1 MINATWCE
9 RYYKRVPTPRTTIYS
24 VVGLLWVSAV
34 VLSHAQDARD
44 PGSAAVDRILALDPR
59 WTVTF
64 NAPPVAPAGFD
75 EEAAY
80 VPLEGGR
87 LLAIDLERGRQRW
100 QIDLTTKHTPAT
112 GDGMVFAAAEVV
124 VIALDQRTGAALWR
138 TALPEPPVESLYWE
152 SGWLLAS
159 TGTGDV
165 FALRAQDGHVVW
177 RQALGSP
184 IAVPPTISG
193 ERLYVALSDGRLAA
207 LHLESGE
214 AVWTLPLAQEVTG
227 LLALEEQLLV
237 GTRANVLHSLSLD
250 RGRIQW
256 TQRAGADVIGAP
268 AADDTFIYFVAFD
281 NVLRALNRGNGNMR
295 WTRNLPSRPSG
306 GAQLADNVV
315 LVPFSTTDIGAF
327 LATTGAPSFT
337 IRAAGELGGAPFLRN
352 NARATATR
360 LVAVS
365 REGNL
370 QGFAARVEQPP
381 APLPALPGARV
392 GG

>member
-1 MINATWCE
+1 VWCE
-9 RYYKRVPTPRTTIYS
+9 RYYKRVLPPRTTRYS
-24 VVGLLWVSAV
+24 VVGVLLTASI

-44 PGSAAVDRILALDPR
+44 PAGAAADRILALDPR

-75 EEAAY
+75 DEAAY
-80 VPLEGGR
+80 VPIDGGR
-87 LLAIDLERGRQRW
+87 LIAVDLERGHRRW
-100 QIDLTTKHTPAT
+100 QIDLATSHTPAT
-112 GDGMVFAAAEVV
+112 GDGMVFTAAGTDMM
-124 VIALDQRTGAALWR
+124 ALDQRSGATLWR
-138 TALPEPPVESLYWE
+138 TALPGAPAGPLYWE

-159 TGTGDV
+159 TERGDV
-165 FALRAQDGHVVW
+165 FALRAEDGHILW

-184 IAVPPTISG
+184 LAVGPSLSG
-193 ERLYVALSDGRLAA
+193 ERLYVALADGRLAA
-207 LHLESGE
+207 LQLDTGE
-214 AVWTLPLAQEVTG
+214 PAWTLPLNQPVTG

-237 GTRANVLHSLSLD
+237 GTRANRLHSLSLD
-250 RGRIQW
+250 RGRIRW

-306 GAQLADNVV
+306 GAQRADDVV
-315 LVPFSTTDIGAF
+315 LVPFSTTDIGAY
-327 LATTGAPSFT
+327 LAATGAPSFT
-337 IRAAGELGGAPFLRN
+337 IRAATELGGAPFLRT

-360 LVAVS
+360 LVAIS

-370 QGFAARVEQPP
+370 QGFAARFEQPP